1 MKRALL
7 ILALAAGAVPA
18 QDRRATWWEQLQRG
32 IATCIGKPYVWGAS
46 GLKGFDCS
54 GFVWRVLLDT
64 GVPLK
69 RTTARK
75 LYVSLPQVRPA
86 ENWLP
91 GDIVFFDD
99 LRHCGIVNSRSD
111 FYHAGT
117 SSGVTRARFDPLWR
131 PKVVGVRRIV
141 VP

>member
-7 ILALAAGAVPA
+7 ALALMAGAAPA
-18 QDRRATWWEQLQRG
+18 QDRRAAWWEG
-32 IATCIGKPYVWGAS
+32 IRHTIETYVGKPYAWGAS
-46 GLKGFDCS
+46 GLKSFDCS
-54 GFVWRVLLDT
+54 GFVWRVLFEN
-64 GVPLK
+64 GVPVK

-75 LYVSLPQVRPA
+75 LYVALPEPRPGEA
-86 ENWLP
+86 WRP
-91 GDIVFFDD
+91 GDVVFFDD

-117 SSGVTRARFDPLWR
+117 TSGITRTKFDPLWR